1 MIVRAWRKPLHRNS
15 DGGYFRQEEIQ
26 RGPFLPELL
35 DFLFSISALRAAQPS
50 VFLPPLY
57 RQKGNLQGFV
67 QSSSFGRSVVTFKKG
82 PSAQGS
88 EEEVAYHSDGSLTP
102 FPVALQ
108 LYRLLV
114 TDYPGD
120 AIGEPWR

>member
-1 MIVRAWRKPLHRNS
+1 MANTFAKKGFKEDL
-15 DGGYFRQEEIQ
+15 
-26 RGPFLPELL
+26 FLPELL
-35 DFLFSISALRAAQPS
+35 DFLFYFDLRAQGCANLLY
-50 VFLPPLY
+50 FFPPLY

-67 QSSSFGRSVVTFKKG
+67 QSSSFGRSVVTFKKS

-108 LYRLLV
+108 L
-114 TDYPGD
+114 
-120 AIGEPWR
+120 